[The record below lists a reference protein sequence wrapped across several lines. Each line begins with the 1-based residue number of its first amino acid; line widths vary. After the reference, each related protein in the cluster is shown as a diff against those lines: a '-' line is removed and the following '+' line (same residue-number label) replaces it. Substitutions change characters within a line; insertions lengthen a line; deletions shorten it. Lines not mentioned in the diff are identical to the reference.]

1 MDTSVVIDIHGKPV
15 LLVVVLIFITKLDT
29 RGTALF
35 GASRRACISRADRCV
50 LCVRILHL
58 LRSTTSL
65 RIIVM
70 HLPPHLRRVKHIS
83 ALFLFVSAA
92 GKLPSELNDFKVIS
106 LRRPVVEY
114 SSRLWTHIAAYKLRP
129 TPSSSLRE
137 LCSGGV
143 HYMCAIC
150 HFNDS
155 TLVLFCRLYLLLSF
169 LLVCF
174 LYVVLYC
181 MFF

>member
-1 MDTSVVIDIHGKPV
+1 MDTSVVIDIHGTPV

-35 GASRRACISRADRCV
+35 GASRRACLAYVGRTGVFCACAFYIYSV
-50 LCVRILHL
+50 LPCPC
-58 LRSTTSL
+58 

-106 LRRPVVEY
+106 LCRPVVEY
-114 SSRLWTHIAAYKLRP
+114 SSRL
-129 TPSSSLRE
+129 
-137 LCSGGV
+137 
-143 HYMCAIC
+143 
-150 HFNDS
+150 
-155 TLVLFCRLYLLLSF
+155 
-169 LLVCF
+169 
-174 LYVVLYC
+174 
-181 MFF
+181 